1 MNNREAIRAVIP
13 NAESA
18 LKAGAIIKALPHI
31 KPQAIREAIGQMYRD
46 KVLDRTGNKS
56 DGFAY
61 FVCRDVKL
69 KAYATPEER
78 AAGKRRTDADHNR
91 RRVRHRGGMTFEQIR
106 ESQAQRRKARIAKN
120 AAKAAAIKLA
130 KAKREAERIA
140 YEQAAAAKRAARAV
154 KRMQRLRTPA
164 QRLLSNAP
172 ARPVLSRIT
181 EAPKPAKRAET
192 VEEWI
197 AKGNA
202 PQVLPIGAVSQPLK
216 FAGQKGIAK
225 VTWER
230 RMAKA
235 A

>member
-1 MNNREAIRAVIP
+1 MNNREAIRALIP
-13 NAESA
+13 NADSA

-31 KPQAIREAIGQMYRD
+31 KPQTIREAMGQMYRD
-46 KVLDRTGNKS
+46 EVLDRTGNKS

-61 FVCRDVKL
+61 FVKRAVKL

-91 RRVRHRGGMTFEQIR
+91 RRVRIRTRTMDQIR
-106 ESQAQRRKARIAKN
+106 EDQAKRQAERDAKL
-120 AAKAAAIKLA
+120 AAKKLA
-130 KAKREAERIA
+130 ADKREAERIA
-140 YEQAAAAKRAARAV
+140 QERATAIKRAANAV

-172 ARPVLSRIT
+172 ARTHLPRMT
-181 EAPKPAKRAET
+181 ESPKRVVRVQS
-192 VEEWI
+192 VEEWQATGGKI
-197 AKGNA
+197 
-202 PQVLPIGAVSQPLK
+202 QILPIGAVSQPLK

-225 VTWER
+225 VTWDR